1 MSNLKDRIKLSN
13 IYYSPQGYWKGL
25 SAVQKLSKASGITK
39 DKVKNNTWTTYYT
52 IFQHLISL
60 FTW

>member
-1 MSNLKDRIKLSN
+1 MSNLKDMIKLSN

-39 DKVKNNTWTTYYT
+39 DKVKLWLEKQT
-52 IFQHLISL
+52 I
-60 FTW
+60 